1 MNAKILIT
9 ARSFAKATKAKALL
23 EAAGY
28 QLVFNPHDRPLNEQ
42 ELLTLISGASALIAG
57 LDEVTGSV
65 ITAGRPTLKI
75 IAKYGVGYEN
85 IDISAARDQGVAV
98 TITPGANTKS
108 VAELTMAL
116 MLTTARRI
124 TEMDR
129 SVRQGTC
136 QRLIGCELAGKVLGI
151 IGLGNI
157 GSEVAKRAAA
167 FDMNIIAY
175 DILPRFTLTQQYGVS
190 YKSLAEVLTEAD
202 FLSLHT
208 PSTPETT
215 GIINKTTLARMK
227 KSAILINTARSD
239 LIKEADLYDALKS
252 GSLAAAGLDTFA
264 HELQG
269 SRLLTLDNI
278 VVTPHAGANTYEAV
292 RRMGI
297 SAAEEVIR
305 VLSGQ
310 QPRHPVKADKP
321 KV

>member
-1 MNAKILIT
+1 MTAKILIT
-9 ARSFAKATKAKALL
+9 ARSFTKVPEAKAML
-23 EAAGY
+23 ESAGY
-28 QLVFNPHDRPLNEQ
+28 QLVFNPHDRPLSEQ
-42 ELLTLISGASALIAG
+42 ELLALISGASALIAG

-65 ITAGRPTLKI
+65 IAAGLPTLKI

-85 IDISAARDQGVAV
+85 IDIATARAQGVAV

-116 MLTTARRI
+116 MLTAARRI

-129 SVRQGTC
+129 SIRQGTC
-136 QRLIGCELAGKVLGI
+136 QRLTGSELAGKVLGI

-175 DILPRFTLTQQYGVS
+175 DVLPRFTLTQQYGVR

-208 PSTPETT
+208 PSTPETA

-227 KSAILINTARSD
+227 KSAILINTARSN
-239 LIKEADLYDALKS
+239 LIEETDLYDALKS

-264 HELQG
+264 HEPPGG

-278 VVTPHAGANTYEAV
+278 VFTPHAGANTHEAV

-310 QPRHPVKADKP
+310 QPRHPVIG
-321 KV
+321 

>member
-1 MNAKILIT
+1 MTAKILIT
-9 ARSFAKATKAKALL
+9 ARSFAKAPEAKAML
-23 EAAGY
+23 EGVGY
-28 QLVFNPHDRPLNEQ
+28 QLVFNPHDRPLSEQ
-42 ELLTLISGASALIAG
+42 ELLALISGASALIAG

-65 ITAGRPTLKI
+65 IAAGQPTLKI

-85 IDISAARDQGVAV
+85 IDIAAARSQGVAV

-108 VAELTMAL
+108 VAELTLAL
-116 MLTTARRI
+116 MLTAARRI

-129 SVRQGTC
+129 SVRQGCC
-136 QRLIGCELAGKVLGI
+136 QRLTGCELAGKVLGI

-175 DILPRFTLTQQYGVS
+175 DVLPRFTLRQQYGVR
-190 YKSLAEVLTEAD
+190 YKSLTEVLTEAD

-208 PSTPETT
+208 PSTPETA
-215 GIINKTTLARMK
+215 GIINKTTLALMK

-239 LIKEADLYDALKS
+239 LIEETDLYDALKS

-264 HELQG
+264 DQPPGG

-278 VVTPHAGANTYEAV
+278 VFTPHAGANTHEAV

-310 QPRHPVKADKP
+310 QPLHPVDG
-321 KV
+321 